1 MFVQFVDDSFPKGQ
15 RMEMIMW
22 VVLLM
27 SSMEHVLQVCSLQS
41 FFLLFHV
48 LIALH
53 SLVLLIASYIFVP
66 LRRAFLFDVVIWGF
80 ISNEVAQAADEDLAA
95 VKAKLS
101 SDQTKRWQAIGM
113 LRNIFSCV
121 NLPWELKKQAINFLL
136 SIVDGNVSRQY
147 DNEHM
152 EWSSDMPSIFATLQ
166 VVSCHLF
173 ACPTSMFNCS
183 LNS

>member
-1 MFVQFVDDSFPKGQ
+1 MP
-15 RMEMIMW
+15 R
-22 VVLLM
+22 
-27 SSMEHVLQVCSLQS
+27 
-41 FFLLFHV
+41 
-48 LIALH
+48 
-53 SLVLLIASYIFVP
+53 IFVP
-66 LRRAFLFDVVIWGF
+66 LSRAFLFDVVIWGF

>member
-53 SLVLLIASYIFVP
+53 SLVLLIASYI
-66 LRRAFLFDVVIWGF
+66 
-80 ISNEVAQAADEDLAA
+80 
-95 VKAKLS
+95 
-101 SDQTKRWQAIGM
+101 
-113 LRNIFSCV
+113 
-121 NLPWELKKQAINFLL
+121 
-136 SIVDGNVSRQY
+136 
-147 DNEHM
+147 
-152 EWSSDMPSIFATLQ
+152 
-166 VVSCHLF
+166 
-173 ACPTSMFNCS
+173 CS
-183 LNS
+183 LKQSFSV